1 MTLSFGIEDKGILP
15 DRMIAALAADG
26 AILSENKFVPD
37 QIQPASLDL
46 RLGEVAYRVRA
57 SFLPGSTTVARRIDE
72 LKLHE
77 ISLSDGAVLET
88 GCVYIVPL
96 QESLALPGEISAA
109 ANPKSSTGRL
119 DVFTR
124 VIADE
129 TRGFDRVEPG
139 YHGPLYA
146 EISPRTFPVL
156 VREGSRLSQIRF
168 RRGHALLAAQALR
181 ELHARERLVDSDKA
195 DVSEGVAVGVDL
207 SGLGPNGL
215 VGYRAKRHT
224 GLIDVERRGGYAV
237 LDFWEPMQARP
248 DKSLILDPNEFYI
261 LASKE
266 AVQVP
271 PDYAA
276 EMVPFDPLVGEFR
289 VHYAGFFD
297 PGFGYAGAGG
307 KGARAVLEV
316 RSREVPFILEH
327 GQIVGQ
333 TRVREDACK
342 AGKII
347 RAGHWLELSGAEP
360 EAVETFQELARR
372 CRFLRAV
379 YGDHVVARREPV
391 PCHEAGLELRPRPPR
406 PQRR

>member
-1 MTLSFGIEDKGILP
+1 
-15 DRMIAALAADG
+15 MIAALAADG

-129 TRGFDRVEPG
+129 TRGFDRVETG

-168 RRGHALLAAQALR
+168 RHGHALLAAPALR
-181 ELHARERLVDSDKA
+181 DLHRRERLVDTDRA
-195 DVSEGVAVGVDL
+195 DVGEGITVSIDL
-207 SGLGPNGL
+207 SGAGVRLEGSAHARDGAI
-215 VGYRAKRHT
+215 VGYRAKRHSAV
-224 GLIDVERRGGYAV
+224 IDVDRRGGYHID
-237 LDFWEPMQARP
+237 DFWEPIIAR
-248 DKSLILDPNEFYI
+248 
-261 LASKE
+261 
-266 AVQVP
+266 
-271 PDYAA
+271 
-276 EMVPFDPLVGEFR
+276 
-289 VHYAGFFD
+289 
-297 PGFGYAGAGG
+297 
-307 KGARAVLEV
+307 
-316 RSREVPFILEH
+316 
-327 GQIVGQ
+327 
-333 TRVREDACK
+333 
-342 AGKII
+342 
-347 RAGHWLELSGAEP
+347 SGRN
-360 EAVETFQELARR
+360 L
-372 CRFLRAV
+372 
-379 YGDHVVARREPV
+379 
-391 PCHEAGLELRPRPPR
+391 
-406 PQRR
+406 